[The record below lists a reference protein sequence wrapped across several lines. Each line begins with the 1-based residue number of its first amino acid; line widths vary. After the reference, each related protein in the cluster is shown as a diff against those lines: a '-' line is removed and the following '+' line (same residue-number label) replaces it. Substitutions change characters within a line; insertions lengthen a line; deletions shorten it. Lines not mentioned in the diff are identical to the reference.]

1 MREDLVPV
9 IPYQPK
15 DNMVTLGAGQRTD
28 ILVKANGSS
37 TDAVFMRADIS
48 GICTNNDTTHSQTNA
63 SAAIYYENANRSKT
77 PTTKKGDYYD
87 FDCHNVSLIFAKD
100 A

>member
-1 MREDLVPV
+1 
-9 IPYQPK
+9 
-15 DNMVTLGAGQRTD
+15 MVTLGAGQRTD

-48 GICTNNDTTHSQTNA
+48 AICTNDDLSHSQINA
-63 SAAIYYENANRSKT
+63 FAAIYYEDADRSKT
-77 PTTKKGDYYD
+77 PTTEKGYYD
-87 FDCHNVSLIFAKD
+87 DSNCHNVSLIIAKD